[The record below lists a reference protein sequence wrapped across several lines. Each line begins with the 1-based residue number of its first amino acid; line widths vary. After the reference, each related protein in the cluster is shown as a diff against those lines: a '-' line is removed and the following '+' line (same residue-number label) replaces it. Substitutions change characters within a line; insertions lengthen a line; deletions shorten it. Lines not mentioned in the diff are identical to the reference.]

1 MSTLQITE
9 EMLTGLR
16 TSLAGEMSEKRY
28 RHTLGVERMVTRLAS
43 LYCPEKTLTLR
54 AAALLHDTTK
64 ELTTEEQIALCEKYG
79 LPVTGTDKLAPK
91 TFHARTAAA
100 QIPEVY
106 PEFASAEV
114 IACVRW
120 HTTGRAGMT
129 LSEKLVYLA
138 DYIDDTRSFRDCV
151 LLRRYFFGADPDSLN
166 PGERAALLRETLIY
180 SYDLT
185 VRGLLEE
192 GTPISPDTTDA
203 RNDLIVNG

>member
-1 MSTLQITE
+1 
-9 EMLTGLR
+9 
-16 TSLAGEMSEKRY
+16 
-28 RHTLGVERMVTRLAS
+28 
-43 LYCPEKTLTLR
+43 
-54 AAALLHDTTK
+54 
-64 ELTTEEQIALCEKYG
+64 
-79 LPVTGTDKLAPK
+79 
-91 TFHARTAAA
+91 
-100 QIPEVY
+100 
-106 PEFASAEV
+106 
-114 IACVRW
+114 
-120 HTTGRAGMT
+120 MT

-166 PGERAALLRETLIY
+166 PGERAALLRDTLIY